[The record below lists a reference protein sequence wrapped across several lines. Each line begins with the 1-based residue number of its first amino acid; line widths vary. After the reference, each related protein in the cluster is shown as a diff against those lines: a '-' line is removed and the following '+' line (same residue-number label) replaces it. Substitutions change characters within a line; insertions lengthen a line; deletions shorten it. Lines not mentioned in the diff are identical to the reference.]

1 MVSEE
6 GNGKRFWARSGWI
19 LYEQGL
25 KLAAVAVAVAAI
37 MMGGP
42 TILNQ
47 VGVDVV
53 SVVPEINLTI
63 TIPEDV
69 IRRIVDACRA

>member
-1 MVSEE
+1 MPDE
-6 GNGKRFWARSGWI
+6 GDKARSFWARSGWI

-47 VGVDVV
+47 VGVNVV
-53 SVVPEINLTI
+53 SMVPDINVTI

-69 IRRIVDACRA
+69 IRRIVDACRV